1 MEKELEKSTVV
12 LCGDDDQGVVQIADE
27 VVMMIAALAT
37 AEVAGV
43 STIGGIL
50 PGELTGRVNKKYL
63 RRGVRVEVLEGNVSV
78 GVAITVEYGINI
90 PTLCAKVQ
98 TKVKNALENM
108 TGLTCSDVNVRI
120 VAMDMKKDKKD
131 K

>member
-37 AEVAGV
+37 AEVEGV
-43 STIGGIL
+43 GTIGGIAT
-50 PGELTGRVNKKYL
+50 GELTGRVNKKYL

-78 GVAITVEYGINI
+78 GVAITVQYGINI
-90 PTLCAKVQ
+90 PTLCTKVQ
-98 TKVKNALENM
+98 SKVKNALENM

>member
-37 AEVAGV
+37 AEVDGV
-43 STIGGIL
+43 GTIGGISTS
-50 PGELTGRVNKKYL
+50 EFTGRVNKKYL

-78 GVAITVEYGINI
+78 GVAITVQYGINI

-98 TKVKNALENM
+98 SKVKNALENM